1 MNNLLNCCFNKKSN
15 SEVEIDMF
23 TDFFETKTDISSS
36 KSIFKQENTNEN
48 LNHPN
53 NKTQKVSILE
63 KINLNQVNN
72 STQSNQIPT
81 IQTINNIPNIKSN
94 HIKINTKISHKSINS
109 KHVKENNLSPQLI
122 TDIEVQE
129 NRKLILSEVDGN
141 CLNGNKIEINAS
153 GIVKDGLRNLK
164 NGVSYFGF
172 VMEDDNECDNNDEN
186 LKFPIDYELNIRKIN
201 KSSNVIFKIFFDK
214 VLKKYY
220 LSSSVNKN
228 DSTVLF
234 IKVDTIKLVSKH
246 IISLGEI
253 HISIENEPT
262 NNSIKIDLING
273 NEDVKS
279 KIYNKEYSNI
289 IKIGRNKDNDFYI
302 NNSSLSRVHTSIL
315 YKKEINSWILIDGT
329 EKRKSTN
336 GNWVYLDDIW
346 EITDKDLFFRI
357 DGNFLKLKIIY

>member
-1 MNNLLNCCFNKKSN
+1 MNNFFNCCFNKKSK
-15 SEVEIDMF
+15 SEVEIDIF

-48 LNHPN
+48 LNQA
-53 NKTQKVSILE
+53 NKISVLLD

-72 STQSNQIPT
+72 SSQSNQIPT
-81 IQTINNIPNIKSN
+81 IQNISSIPNIKST
-94 HIKINTKISHKSINS
+94 HQVKLNTKISHKSVNS
-109 KHVKENNLSPQLI
+109 KHIKESSLSPQII

-172 VMEDDNECDNNDEN
+172 LMEDDDECENNEN

-228 DSTVLF
+228 DFTVVF
-234 IKVDTIKLVSKH
+234 IKVDMIKLVSKH
-246 IISLGEI
+246 IVSLGEI

-273 NEDVKS
+273 NEEVKS
-279 KIYNKEYSNI
+279 KIYNKDYSNV

-302 NNSSLSRVHTSIL
+302 NNPSLSRIHTSIL
-315 YKKEINSWILIDGT
+315 YKKDINSWILIDGT
-329 EKRKSTN
+329 DKKKSTN